1 MKRWLAAALVVLS
14 CVLTWGALT
23 QAYPRA
29 APAGPVYSV
38 PQFLA
43 QVTGRLPVH
52 APPRGHVY
60 RVRGFL
66 LSDVGPAQYAL
77 RVSPTSMGVA
87 VQAAPPGFAATLR
100 HRVPALA
107 PLLPYTAD
115 NPLLGQTATYRVA
128 WAPCTRYPQ
137 CPQTPWRLVS
147 GGQ

>member
-77 RVSPTSMGVA
+77 RVSPTSDGGSGA
-87 VQAAPPGFAATLR
+87 GRPSRLRGNPAAPRPRPRAAPPV
-100 HRVPALA
+100 HR
-107 PLLPYTAD
+107 
-115 NPLLGQTATYRVA
+115 R
-128 WAPCTRYPQ
+128 
-137 CPQTPWRLVS
+137 
-147 GGQ
+147 